1 MGLLSLLRKKNR
13 TSLFTTPSHDGKL
26 CILHKFYQWYRAD
39 ISEVDAYNPESAL
52 EEAEKKAAIIYNTRK
67 TKFLTNGSTSGIIT
81 AVLALS
87 LIHI

>member
-39 ISEVDAYNPESAL
+39 ISEVDAYNPETAL

-67 TKFLTNGSTSGIIT
+67 TKFLTNGSIINIKM
-81 AVLALS
+81 VNRFCQ
-87 LIHI
+87 